1 MPKRQISNSE
11 SEESESEEK
20 FSEDEDEDEDD
31 DEVILKQEQQG
42 ISEYE
47 KQRLSRIAENRARM
61 EALGLSKIA
70 SSLMGSSPNSSRPS
84 SKLKGKRKVVDDDED
99 YRPNDDEDDKDDDD
113 NDDDNEEFPGSKTPQ
128 SESRKNKVKNK
139 GSKPKKK
146 APVRKQLNSSDYV
159 DNDDE
164 LMKAIALSL
173 KDSGEDSGAVPADA
187 QDATFTERKGNNARN
202 KRKKSFT
209 SRTQMTE
216 DEMVVHFFQFDDLK
230 IHLRKQI
237 LWWRVASHLR
247 CYKLFNVFPL
257 ICFAVENS
265 SSNRGGYVLSQENLL
280 VNITMA
286 PQKKLVLKA
295 LNEKLNAEH
304 LICILEA
311 GKGGISMRDLRRVAI
326 AHDFMWTDKELGDMI
341 HCFDG
346 DRDGKLN
353 LDDFRKVVSR
363 CNMLRTSENS

>member
-20 FSEDEDEDEDD
+20 LSEDE
-31 DEVILKQEQQG
+31 DEVILKQEHQG

-70 SSLMGSSPNSSRPS
+70 SSLMGSSPISSRPS

-139 GSKPKKK
+139 GPKPKKK
-146 APVRKQLNSSDYV
+146 APVQKQLNSSDYV

-209 SRTQMTE
+209 SRTQMSE
-216 DEMVVHFFQFDDLK
+216 DEMVVHFFQFD
-230 IHLRKQI
+230 
-237 LWWRVASHLR
+237 
-247 CYKLFNVFPL
+247 
-257 ICFAVENS
+257 
-265 SSNRGGYVLSQENLL
+265 
-280 VNITMA
+280 
-286 PQKKLVLKA
+286 
-295 LNEKLNAEH
+295 
-304 LICILEA
+304 EA
-311 GKGGISMRDLRRVAI
+311 GKGSISMRDLRRVAI
-326 AHDFMWTDKELGDMI
+326 SHDFMWSDKELGDMI
-341 HCFDG
+341 HCFDS

-353 LDDFRKVVSR
+353 LDDFRKIVSR

>member
-20 FSEDEDEDEDD
+20 LSEEEEE
-31 DEVILKQEQQG
+31 EVILKQEQQG

-70 SSLMGSSPNSSRPS
+70 SSLMGPSPNSTRTS

-113 NDDDNEEFPGSKTPQ
+113 DNENDDNEGFPGRKTPQ

-146 APVRKQLNSSDYV
+146 APVQKQLNSLDYV

-173 KDSGEDSGAVPADA
+173 KDSGEVLGDVPADV

-216 DEMVVHFFQFDDLK
+216 DEMVVHFFQFD
-230 IHLRKQI
+230 
-237 LWWRVASHLR
+237 
-247 CYKLFNVFPL
+247 
-257 ICFAVENS
+257 
-265 SSNRGGYVLSQENLL
+265 
-280 VNITMA
+280 
-286 PQKKLVLKA
+286 
-295 LNEKLNAEH
+295 
-304 LICILEA
+304 EA
-311 GKGGISMRDLRRVAI
+311 GKGSISVRDIRRVAI
-326 AHDFMWTDKELGDMI
+326 AHDFMWTDKELADMI
-341 HCFDG
+341 HCFDS

-353 LDDFRKVVSR
+353 LDDFRKIVSR
-363 CNMLRTSENS
+363 CNMLRTSENP

>member
-216 DEMVVHFFQFDDLK
+216 DEMVVHFFQFD
-230 IHLRKQI
+230 
-237 LWWRVASHLR
+237 
-247 CYKLFNVFPL
+247 
-257 ICFAVENS
+257 
-265 SSNRGGYVLSQENLL
+265 
-280 VNITMA
+280 
-286 PQKKLVLKA
+286 
-295 LNEKLNAEH
+295 
-304 LICILEA
+304 EA

>member
-20 FSEDEDEDEDD
+20 LSEDGDD

-70 SSLMGSSPNSSRPS
+70 SSLMGSPPNSSRPS
-84 SKLKGKRKVVDDDED
+84 NKLKGKRKVVDDDED
-99 YRPNDDEDDKDDDD
+99 YRPNYDEDDKDA
-113 NDDDNEEFPGSKTPQ
+113 DDNEEFPGSKTPQ

-146 APVRKQLNSSDYV
+146 APVQKQLNSSDYV
-159 DNDDE
+159 DNDDG

-173 KDSGEDSGAVPADA
+173 KDSGEFLGAVPADA

-216 DEMVVHFFQFDDLK
+216 DEMVVHFFQFD
-230 IHLRKQI
+230 
-237 LWWRVASHLR
+237 
-247 CYKLFNVFPL
+247 
-257 ICFAVENS
+257 
-265 SSNRGGYVLSQENLL
+265 
-280 VNITMA
+280 
-286 PQKKLVLKA
+286 
-295 LNEKLNAEH
+295 
-304 LICILEA
+304 EA
-311 GKGGISMRDLRRVAI
+311 GKGSICMRDLRRVAI
-326 AHDFMWTDKELGDMI
+326 AHDFMWTEKELGDMI
-341 HCFDG
+341 HCFDS

-353 LDDFRKVVSR
+353 LDDFRKIVSR